1 MWLSPVE
8 RRHVEDRHVDG
19 TRGAPTT
26 RVRRARA
33 VRGTPPCVW
42 TARPPDGGGGVGEE
56 CDCASSMGRSSR
68 GRRGE
73 PRAETAHAIHRHRES
88 RERGRALTTHAI
100 RAHAGGAL
108 RLRSRDEARAAP
120 DWCAVS
126 RPFYAFFQSRTYKLP
141 SRSIVRR
148 ISGIARCTRGELTR
162 PFPGARAPHPAPRC
176 GALTGP
182 RCNRAL
188 THGIADPSVISPV
201 SVTSVSVSVRNEP
214 GCGNPVCYR

>member
-8 RRHVEDRHVDG
+8 RRHVDG

-108 RLRSRDEARAAP
+108 RRRFRDEARAAP

-148 ISGIARCTRGELTR
+148 ISGIARCTRGDR
-162 PFPGARAPHPAPRC
+162 RAPPAPQSPPPPAPRPAPLWAPDRP
-176 GALTGP
+176 AL
-182 RCNRAL
+182 
-188 THGIADPSVISPV
+188 
-201 SVTSVSVSVRNEP
+201 
-214 GCGNPVCYR
+214 